1 MLVLSRKRDEGIQI
15 GEDIRVVVVE
25 FRRDGRVRLGIEAP
39 ADVVVHRDE
48 VAERI
53 RQQKGPDKA
62 A

>member
-1 MLVLSRKRDEGIQI
+1 MLSRKRDEGIQI